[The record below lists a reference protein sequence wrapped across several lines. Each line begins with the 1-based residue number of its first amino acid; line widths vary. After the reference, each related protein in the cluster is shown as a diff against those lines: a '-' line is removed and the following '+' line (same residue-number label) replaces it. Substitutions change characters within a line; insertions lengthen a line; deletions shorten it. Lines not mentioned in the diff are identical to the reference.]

1 MCAYLLR
8 ELDEAVSFLSL
19 KQPQNGNL
27 YPTGAAYN
35 RSFDTLAFQ
44 LPQNHRYD
52 LSETQNTIDS
62 IHAKKK
68 HSRHQSSRDNY
79 FESTVTRS
87 RSISSPGQSNHSFSS
102 NQKDATAPS
111 ATGESHSRAPLFL
124 VEFKA
129 GRSDLFY
136 ISTSLSPSMCIN
148 IGDLVLVEADRGQ
161 DLGRVKIANIM
172 HPAQIELQSSSKNS
186 QDLVQ
191 RDSHPKLIHRLAVP
205 NEISMLED
213 KLQDEAK
220 AMMLCQSKVRQRELN
235 MEVVDAE
242 FQWYDLFTL

>member
-1 MCAYLLR
+1 M
-8 ELDEAVSFLSL
+8 
-19 KQPQNGNL
+19 
-27 YPTGAAYN
+27 
-35 RSFDTLAFQ
+35 
-44 LPQNHRYD
+44 
-52 LSETQNTIDS
+52 
-62 IHAKKK
+62 
-68 HSRHQSSRDNY
+68 
-79 FESTVTRS
+79 
-87 RSISSPGQSNHSFSS
+87 
-102 NQKDATAPS
+102 
-111 ATGESHSRAPLFL
+111 
-124 VEFKA
+124 
-129 GRSDLFY
+129 
-136 ISTSLSPSMCIN
+136 
-148 IGDLVLVEADRGQ
+148 LVEADRGQ